1 VRARRRSLALALCV
15 AAFGGA
21 LGTGFA
27 APACRRDAPPAAG
40 LVGKVVAIH
49 DGDTLSVR
57 LGGDTERVRLAQID
71 APERGQPWGR
81 RAKEALGRLAAG
93 REARLVVVDRDDY
106 GRPVADLYVGEL
118 FVNEALVRGGDAWA
132 YPRYVRHPQILAA
145 EDEARR
151 DRRGLWRLPA
161 AEREPPWEWRRA
173 HRGERRESRSR
184 SRSRT
189 ERGPRESEGRA
200 AGEAAHP

>member
-1 VRARRRSLALALCV
+1 
-15 AAFGGA
+15 
-21 LGTGFA
+21 
-27 APACRRDAPPAAG
+27 
-40 LVGKVVAIH
+40 VGKVVAIH

-57 LGGDTERVRLAQID
+57 VAGETERVRLAQID

-93 REARLVVVDRDDY
+93 RDARLVVVDRDDY

-145 EDEARR
+145 QDEARR
-151 DRRGLWRLPA
+151 HLRGLWRLPA
-161 AEREPPWEWRRA
+161 AEREAPWEWRRA
-173 HRGERRESRSR
+173 HRQGPRG
-184 SRSRT
+184 
-189 ERGPRESEGRA
+189 RGPRER
-200 AGEAAHP
+200 EAARPDADT